1 MSYIQSGA
9 TSTGRISKI
18 TERSRLHQIDMH
30 QKRRSNLEAR
40 IRTQLVKL
48 DVLVEDQRQA
58 ELLDELDALEK
69 LFVEFMKCHSKCQML
84 IAPNY
89 DEFEVYSTDS
99 IDRKVTV
106 TKRKAIE
113 VLDGIRVE
121 KASTVPEKKSVKSS
135 SKSSS
140 SKSKSSSSGDSKKSV
155 TSEMARENARL
166 AELQVEA
173 KFLKQKQRMEQE
185 SKAFQL
191 NLEMAKTQAKI
202 EAYKIIDQESQE
214 QILENMEEICPKIDR
229 ILQRLRQILCNTRGF
244 VASCKIRREGRSYR
258 T

>member
-1 MSYIQSGA
+1 
-9 TSTGRISKI
+9 
-18 TERSRLHQIDMH
+18 
-30 QKRRSNLEAR
+30 
-40 IRTQLVKL
+40 
-48 DVLVEDQRQA
+48 
-58 ELLDELDALEK
+58 
-69 LFVEFMKCHSKCQML
+69 ML

-140 SKSKSSSSGDSKKSV
+140 SKSKSSSSGDLNKSV
-155 TSEMARENARL
+155 ASEMAREKARL

-185 SKAFQL
+185 SKAFQS

-244 VASCKIRREGRSYR
+244 VASCKIRREVRSYR